1 MTRSAGSDGRVLDVR
16 TYELVPGGGA
26 EFDRLFREHSLPMLE
41 RLGIDVVC
49 YGSSVDDDDTYY
61 LIRAFASA
69 ARRDEQ
75 LDSFYG
81 SDEWR
86 HNHREA
92 VLALIAS
99 HHVVLIELT
108 TTARRA
114 ISAAMSIMTA

>member
-1 MTRSAGSDGRVLDVR
+1 MTWPGSDSRVLDVR
-16 TYELVPGGGA
+16 TYKLVPGGGA

-49 YGSSVDDDDTYY
+49 YGSSVDDDDSYY

-69 ARRDEQ
+69 DRRDEQ

-86 HNHREA
+86 QIHREA
-92 VLALIAS
+92 VLSLIES
-99 HHVVLIELT
+99 HNVVLIELT
-108 TTARRA
+108 TTTRQAF
-114 ISAAMSIMTA
+114 SAAMSPEAA